1 MFKSI
6 LESINRLFRKSEST
20 EVKVEEP
27 VGDAV
32 FIVKDDYT
40 KMKAGEYCEYT
51 VSSLTEGSQSGR
63 IRIGN
68 STRFAIR
75 WLIEANGMDVINQLH
90 RQCAGTPFHAVD
102 YFLSMGC
109 AWSGDLFTLECAPRP
124 NPLVSAYMDWYT
136 KQSKGLK
143 VKIEKWSGDRLVVIV
158 DTVYGDGK
166 NEVIT
171 SGSLITEELLDR
183 AKSVNELFK
192 DKIIDDIR
200 VNGQQRGYVDL
211 NKVVHCIRSSLY
223 SKKFD
228 IVGSNI
234 LLDHDNNI
242 QLTLSEEKKD
252 DQATH

>member
-1 MFKSI
+1 MFKTI
-6 LESINRLFRKSEST
+6 LESISRLFRKSEPT

-51 VSSLTEGSQSGR
+51 VSSLTEGSQSGK

-75 WLIEANGMDVINQLH
+75 WLIEANGVDVINQLH

-143 VKIEKWSGDRLVVIV
+143 VNIV
-158 DTVYGDGK
+158 
-166 NEVIT
+166 
-171 SGSLITEELLDR
+171 SWHQPL
-183 AKSVNELFK
+183 
-192 DKIIDDIR
+192 R
-200 VNGQQRGYVDL
+200 V
-211 NKVVHCIRSSLY
+211 
-223 SKKFD
+223 
-228 IVGSNI
+228 
-234 LLDHDNNI
+234 
-242 QLTLSEEKKD
+242 
-252 DQATH
+252 A

>member
-6 LESINRLFRKSEST
+6 LESISRLFRKSEPT

-68 STRFAIR
+68 STIFAIR
-75 WLIEANGMDVINQLH
+75 WLTEANGMDVINQLH
-90 RQCAGTPFHAVD
+90 RQCAGTPFHAVY

-143 VKIEKWSGDRLVVIV
+143 VKIEKWSGDRLVIIV
-158 DTVYGDGK
+158 DTIYGDGK

-171 SGSLITEELLDR
+171 SGGLVTEELLNR
-183 AKSVNELFK
+183 AKSINELFK
-192 DKIIDDIR
+192 DKIIDDIN
-200 VNGQQRGYVDL
+200 VNGQQRGYWDL
-211 NKVVHCIRSSLY
+211 NKVVHCIRSALY
-223 SKKFD
+223 SKEFN
-228 IVGSNI
+228 IVGNCI
-234 LLDHDNNI
+234 FLDHDNYI
-242 QLTLSEEKKD
+242 KLTLSEEKKD

>member
-1 MFKSI
+1 MFKTI
-6 LESINRLFRKSEST
+6 LESISRLFRKSEPT

-40 KMKAGEYCEYT
+40 KMKAGEYCDYT

-109 AWSGDLFTLECAPRP
+109 AWSGDLFTLMSGSRS
-124 NPLVSAYMDWYT
+124 NPLVAAYMDWYT

-143 VKIEKWSGDRLVVIV
+143 VKIEKWSGDKLVIIV
-158 DTVYGDGK
+158 DTIYGDGK

-171 SGSLITEELLDR
+171 SGGLVTEELLIR
-183 AKSVNELFK
+183 AKSINELFK
-192 DKIIDDIR
+192 DKIIDDIN
-200 VNGQQRGYVDL
+200 VNGQQRGYWDL
-211 NKVVHCIRSSLY
+211 NKVIHCIRSALY
-223 SKKFD
+223 SKEFD

-234 LLDHDNNI
+234 LLDNDNNI

-252 DQATH
+252 A

>member
-1 MFKSI
+1 MFKTI
-6 LESINRLFRKSEST
+6 LESISRLFRKSEPT

-40 KMKAGEYCEYT
+40 KMKMGEYCEYT
-51 VSSLTEGSQSGR
+51 VSSLTGSSRSGS
-63 IRIGN
+63 ICIGN
-68 STRFAIR
+68 SSRFAIR
-75 WLIEANGMDVINQLH
+75 WLTEANGMDVISRLYRGYGGN
-90 RQCAGTPFHAVD
+90 PFGAVE
-102 YFLSMGC
+102 YFLDMGC
-109 AWSGDLFTLECAPRP
+109 AWSSDLPTSMSGSRS
-124 NPLVSAYMDWYT
+124 NPLVAAYMDWYT

-143 VKIEKWSGDRLVVIV
+143 VKIEKWSGDRLVIIV
-158 DTVYGDGK
+158 DTIYGDGK

-171 SGSLITEELLDR
+171 SGGLVTEELLNR
-183 AKSVNELFK
+183 AKSINELFK
-192 DKIIDDIR
+192 DKIIDDIN
-200 VNGQQRGYVDL
+200 VNGQQRGYWDL
-211 NKVVHCIRSSLY
+211 NKVVHCIRSSMY

-234 LLDHDNNI
+234 LLDYDNNI